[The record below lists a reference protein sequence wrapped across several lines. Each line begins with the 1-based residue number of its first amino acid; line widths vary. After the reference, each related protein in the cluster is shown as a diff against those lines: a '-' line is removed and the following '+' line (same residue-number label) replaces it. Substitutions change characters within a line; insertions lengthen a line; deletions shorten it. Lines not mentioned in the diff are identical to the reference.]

1 MATRTNYYV
10 KFIRGTQ
17 AAFNALTV
25 KDSNALYFISEDGAS
40 TGSLYLGSKLIS
52 GGVSGTSE
60 LGKIVIEN
68 VGDKHILYYDYA
80 TGAWVNGSIWDAIG
94 EMTGASSTADGTAGL
109 VPTPKA
115 GQQGLFLRGDG
126 QWAEAVE
133 FNNNNF
139 TKNLSGKVTLLN
151 FEEAASGDILRK
163 SSVGSLE
170 WINEETLFTAVN
182 SKISTLQSMIEQLE
196 GGVVRTI
203 VGSTDEIDVNAEGVD
218 KYIFMVPKTDTSDTN
233 NLYDEYM
240 VVEVDGVKQIEM
252 IGAGLSGN
260 ITGYVT
266 TKTFNTTV
274 GNLNT
279 KFDDYVTL
287 NKYNAEVG
295 ELSEDMLNNWT
306 KTTIVE
312 QVDFLTDLLSWYQL

>member
-1 MATRTNYYV
+1 MAIRTADYV
-10 KFIRGTQ
+10 KFIRGNQ
-17 AAFNALTV
+17 AAFNALNQ
-25 KDSNALYFISEDGAS
+25 KDSNTLYFISEDGAS

-52 GGVSGTSE
+52 GGASE
-60 LGKIVIEN
+60 SQLGSIVIEN
-68 VGDKHILYYDYA
+68 LGDKQILYFDYA
-80 TGAWVNGSIWDAIG
+80 SNSWKNGSIYDAIG
-94 EMTGASSTADGTAGL
+94 LMGGASASNDGYSGL

-133 FNNNNF
+133 FNNSNF

-170 WINEETLFTAVN
+170 WVNEETLFTAVN

-203 VGSTDEIDVNAEGVD
+203 VSSTDEIDINAEGVD

-274 GNLNT
+274 GAINSRFN
-279 KFDDYVTL
+279 DYVSL
-287 NKYNAEVG
+287 NKYNTEVG

>member
-1 MATRTNYYV
+1 MAIRTADYV
-10 KFIRGTQ
+10 KFIRGNQ
-17 AAFNALTV
+17 AAFNALNQ
-25 KDSNALYFISEDGAS
+25 KDSNTLYFISEDGAS

-52 GGVSGTSE
+52 GGASE
-60 LGKIVIEN
+60 SQLGSIVIEN
-68 VGDKHILYYDYA
+68 LGDKQILYFDYA
-80 TGAWVNGSIWDAIG
+80 SDSWKNGSIYDAIG
-94 EMTGASSTADGTAGL
+94 PMGGASAGNDGYSGL

-133 FNNNNF
+133 FNNSNF

-170 WINEETLFTAVN
+170 WVNEETLFTAVN
-182 SKISTLQSMIEQLE
+182 SKIFTLQSMIEQLE

-203 VGSTDEIDVNAEGVD
+203 VSSTDEIDINAEGVD

-240 VVEVDGVKQIEM
+240 VVEVDGVKQIEI

-274 GNLNT
+274 GAINSRFN
-279 KFDDYVTL
+279 DYVSL
-287 NKYNAEVG
+287 NKYNTEVG
-295 ELSEDMLNNWT
+295 EFSEDMLNNWT

>member
-1 MATRTNYYV
+1 MAIRTADYV
-10 KFIRGTQ
+10 KFIRGNQ
-17 AAFNALTV
+17 AAFNALNQ
-25 KDSNALYFISEDGAS
+25 KDSNTLYFISEDGAS

-52 GGVSGTSE
+52 GGASE
-60 LGKIVIEN
+60 SQLGSIVIEN
-68 VGDKHILYYDYA
+68 LGDKQILYFDYA
-80 TGAWVNGSIWDAIG
+80 SNSWKNGSIYDAIG
-94 EMTGASSTADGTAGL
+94 PMGGASETKDGYSGL

-115 GQQGLFLRGDG
+115 GKQNLFLRGDG

-133 FNNNNF
+133 FNNSNF

-151 FEEAASGDILRK
+151 FEEATPGDILRK

-170 WINEETLFTAVN
+170 WVNEETLFTAVN

-203 VGSTDEIDVNAEGVD
+203 VNSTDEIDINAEDVD
-218 KYIFMVPKTDTSDTN
+218 KYIFMIPKTDTSDTN

-240 VVEVDGVKQIEM
+240 VVEVDGVKRIEM

-274 GNLNT
+274 GTLNSR
-279 KFDDYVTL
+279 FNDYVSL
-287 NKYNAEVG
+287 NKYNTEVG